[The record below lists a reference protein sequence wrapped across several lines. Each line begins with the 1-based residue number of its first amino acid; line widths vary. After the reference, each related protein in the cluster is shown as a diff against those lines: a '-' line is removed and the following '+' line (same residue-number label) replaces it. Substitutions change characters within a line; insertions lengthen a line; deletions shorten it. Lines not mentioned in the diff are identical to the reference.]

1 MRKKPSILGLVLLFG
16 LLATHAHAT
25 KELLIHGAWIREA
38 PPNAMALAG
47 YLTIENSS
55 NTERSLTVAT
65 SPVFGWIELHRTVRD
80 GDVAKMVPQNAID
93 IPAGGR
99 IELKPGDYHLMLMQ
113 PSRALQ
119 EGDQIPITLEFKNG
133 ETQTIGF
140 PVKKQTL
147 SEKIESSAEQ
157 KPKVDR

>member
-1 MRKKPSILGLVLLFG
+1 
-16 LLATHAHAT
+16 
-25 KELLIHGAWIREA
+25 
-38 PPNAMALAG
+38 
-47 YLTIENSS
+47 
-55 NTERSLTVAT
+55 
-65 SPVFGWIELHRTVRD
+65 
-80 GDVAKMVPQNAID
+80 MVPQNAID

-147 SEKIESSAEQ
+147 SEKIESGAEQ